1 MQRLGIQ
8 LKMAFAVAVRD
19 SFSGRPLTG
28 SQVRV
33 SLPEDPGNR
42 PVTKRDGYYVV
53 LAGRIPVTRV
63 LVQAPGFHSREC
75 MVDPETLEVTGQIL
89 YVWLVPD
96 QTYAGGGSRSFLQI
110 RGALPG
116 EPVTVTETGRS
127 QGLRILS
134 LESGEKTL
142 LRIFSPGQQDLSG
155 RSFAV
160 MKSPEEVP
168 EQVISLLCREGE
180 DSYVI
185 KEPVAGFQE
194 GAEAYLYPRWEI
206 SADRDGNAAAVLKPD
221 PDRGDV
227 SCAVQNR
234 QGRCIRV
241 RETDERIL
249 RIDLSGES
257 ER

>member
-75 MVDPETLEVTGQIL
+75 MVDPEALEVTGQIL

-116 EPVTVTETGRS
+116 EPVTVTETGIFDGVPKYMCR
-127 QGLRILS
+127 QTKEMVRQTLS
-134 LESGEKTL
+134 
-142 LRIFSPGQQDLSG
+142 
-155 RSFAV
+155 A
-160 MKSPEEVP
+160 
-168 EQVISLLCREGE
+168 
-180 DSYVI
+180 
-185 KEPVAGFQE
+185 AQE
-194 GAEAYLYPRWEI
+194 RRKNDAY
-206 SADRDGNAAAVLKPD
+206 
-221 PDRGDV
+221 
-227 SCAVQNR
+227 
-234 QGRCIRV
+234 
-241 RETDERIL
+241 
-249 RIDLSGES
+249 
-257 ER
+257 